1 MSKFAQV
8 ARRFWNDEDGATMV
22 EYGLMVALIAVVC
35 IFAVTA
41 LGSAISG
48 IFANT
53 ASTISS

>member
-1 MSKFAQV
+1 MLQV
-8 ARRFWNDEDGATMV
+8 AKRFWNDENGATMV